1 MSIGRHQL
9 GPRRGAIL
17 IGLAAALALVAALV
31 PAGAGAGP
39 APGLH
44 HLTFSLSG
52 PARQNVVDAEAV
64 TVRVRCPTEAC
75 TVVASASAQSP
86 SVHSATVRTRIA
98 AGSSQELTLPVN
110 ARQGGKLAAAL
121 EAGKAPTL
129 TVHATAKDGA
139 GNAVPLTF
147 AVLVVKH

>member
-1 MSIGRHQL
+1 MSIGRHQS

-17 IGLAAALALVAALV
+17 IGLVAALSLAV
-31 PAGAGAGP
+31 ALGPAAAGAKT
-39 APGLH
+39 APGVH

-52 PARQNVVDAEAV
+52 PARQKVVDAEAV

-86 SVHSATVRTRIA
+86 AVHSSTVRARVP
-98 AGSSQELTLPVN
+98 AGSSQELTMPVG
-110 ARQGGKLAAAL
+110 ARQGDKLAAAL
-121 EAGKAPTL
+121 KAGKAPTL
-129 TVHATAKDGA
+129 TVHATAKDGV

-147 AVLVVKH
+147 AVIVVA

>member
-1 MSIGRHQL
+1 MSIGHHQSR
-9 GPRRGAIL
+9 PRQGAIL
-17 IGLAAALALVAALV
+17 IGLAVALSLAAALA
-31 PAGAGAGP
+31 PAGAGAGK
-39 APGLH
+39 APGIH

-86 SVHSATVRTRIA
+86 SVHSSTVRVRVP
-98 AGSSQELTLPVN
+98 AGSVQQVTMPVN
-110 ARQGGKLAAAL
+110 ARQGSKLAAAL
-121 EAGKAPTL
+121 KAGKAPTL

-139 GNAVPLTF
+139 GNVVPLTF
-147 AVLVVKH
+147 AVIVVKS